1 MIQPDDVAATV
12 FLSICRIGIPMSQPV
27 PTEMFIRLRRR
38 VPELDLQSLS
48 LFCTAMRVPAN
59 PQGEPD
65 CHMNTSG
72 SLCVVLVRLILR
84 TFVSL

>member
-1 MIQPDDVAATV
+1 MQPDDVAATV
-12 FLSICRIGIPMSQPV
+12 FLSICRIGVPMSHPV

-59 PQGEPD
+59 SQSEPD
-65 CHMNTSG
+65 SHTNTSG
-72 SLCVVLVRLILR
+72 SLCVVSVVVILR
-84 TFVSL
+84 TNASL